1 MSKERFCPECG
12 QPADADER
20 FCRDCGAEVPF
31 ESNDDTTTAEEMLN
45 KVKPSGTTEPIIGAG
60 ARANVSG
67 GINQSSTT
75 HANINTSS
83 VDNSS
88 TVHHNTTIVMERMRP
103 NTVKYVEILLTTDTP
118 DVPNAGK
125 RFALIVK

>member
-45 KVKPSGTTEPIIGAG
+45 KVKPSGTTKPIIGAG

-75 HANINTSS
+75 HANITRPLSWK
-83 VDNSS
+83 
-88 TVHHNTTIVMERMRP
+88 RMKP

-125 RFALIVK
+125 KFALIVK

>member
-88 TVHHNTTIVMERMRP
+88 TVHHNTTIVME
-103 NTVKYVEILLTTDTP
+103 KDEAEY
-118 DVPNAGK
+118 
-125 RFALIVK
+125 

>member
-1 MSKERFCPECG
+1 MSKERFVRNVVDPRVRN
-12 QPADADER
+12 ER

-88 TVHHNTTIVMERMRP
+88 TVHHNTTIVMEKDEA

>member
-75 HANINTSS
+75 MPTSIRQVS
-83 VDNSS
+83 I
-88 TVHHNTTIVMERMRP
+88 TLPRFTITRPLSWKRMRP